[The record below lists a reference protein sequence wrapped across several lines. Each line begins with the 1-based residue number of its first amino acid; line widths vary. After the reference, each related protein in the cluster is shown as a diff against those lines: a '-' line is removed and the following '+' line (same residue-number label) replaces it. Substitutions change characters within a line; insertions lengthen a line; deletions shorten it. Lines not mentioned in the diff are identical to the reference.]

1 MTPRDLALH
10 LRVLTA
16 LESEPS
22 LIEHEI
28 GVAVRGGVVTLSGSV
43 DNCEQKRA
51 AERAALAVRGVE
63 VLAEGL
69 EVRPPGQRDLTD
81 TAIARKVADHL
92 EWQSLFPDEEVKAKV
107 EDGWV
112 TLEGDV
118 ELFHHRAAAETYI
131 RQVPGVRGITN
142 LITVKPPE
150 SVEDIRAKAEA
161 ALGRRAQPQGPDR
174 PMARRL
180 IGRAE

>member
-1 MTPRDLALH
+1 MIPRDLALRR
-10 LRVLTA
+10 RVLTE

-28 GVAVRGGVVTLSGSV
+28 GVVVKGGVVTLSGAV
-43 DNCEQKRA
+43 DTCEQKRA
-51 AERAALAVRGVE
+51 AEHAALRVRGVE

-69 EVRPPGQRDLTD
+69 QVRPPGQRDLTD
-81 TAIARKVADHL
+81 TEIAHKVADHL
-92 EWQSLFPDEEVKAKV
+92 EWQVLFPDEEVKAKV

-118 ELFHHRAAAETYI
+118 ELFHHRAATEAYI
-131 RQVPGVRGITN
+131 RQLPGVRGITN
-142 LITVKPPE
+142 LITVRPPE

-161 ALGRRAQPQGPDR
+161 ALGRRATARPGP
-174 PMARRL
+174 
-180 IGRAE
+180 AEG